1 MLFQPLHHAGMV
13 IFVMAL
19 NTLHDLITKFCLLAY
34 WGLGIRVRSKAR
46 QNAGTYEM
54 VQYIWH
60 REQYLL
66 ALLLP
71 RPPLVVLSVDT
82 SAW

>member
-1 MLFQPLHHAGMV
+1 MV

-66 ALLLP
+66 ALF
-71 RPPLVVLSVDT
+71 RAFVVVFTRLFDFYSLNLHKNF
-82 SAW
+82 S